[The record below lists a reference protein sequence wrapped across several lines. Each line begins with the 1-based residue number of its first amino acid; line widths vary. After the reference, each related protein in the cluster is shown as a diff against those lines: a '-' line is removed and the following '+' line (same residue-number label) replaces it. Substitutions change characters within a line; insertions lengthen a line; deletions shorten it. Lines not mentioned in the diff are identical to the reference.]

1 MARHSS
7 RTSVGF
13 LHQKKG
19 KSFSASPIC
28 SASQG
33 GWRCLLLLLLLLVH
47 AAVEKTHGS
56 SPVRPHLLALNPLL
70 PFKRAIMGISKVIG
84 IAGTSLLVTSVG
96 LWKIGLRI
104 VAVPFLATSTIAY
117 IIAVASH
124 NSINIPWMLGK
135 NSKGRFP
142 IWSSVL
148 FGPFLILARV
158 YATMKRHMRKKEA
171 VYNMITEGVY
181 LGGWPFMLKHLPPG
195 DPSVID
201 CTCEL
206 PRSDF
211 VPTNE
216 YLCVPTWDTRAP
228 TISQIEFAAR
238 WACEKR
244 AKGKP
249 VYVHCA
255 FVLVALGIAEN
266 WKDAENII
274 REKRK
279 IKMNAVHRK
288 TLDDWN
294 LGDGFFHQWFD
305 EGVVRWWWGWR
316 RRWRSTVQ
324 RCRHHG
330 LLPDKGV
337 FLFVVDMDPNAE
349 EDEQLVQDNHK
360 WQFVRDYP
368 RRRERHIFSSS
379 YPPAVG

>member
-1 MARHSS
+1 
-7 RTSVGF
+7 
-13 LHQKKG
+13 
-19 KSFSASPIC
+19 
-28 SASQG
+28 
-33 GWRCLLLLLLLLVH
+33 
-47 AAVEKTHGS
+47 
-56 SPVRPHLLALNPLL
+56 
-70 PFKRAIMGISKVIG
+70 MGISKVIG

-288 TLDDWN
+288 TLDDWSKYRAS
-294 LGDGFFHQWFD
+294 QKK
-305 EGVVRWWWGWR
+305 
-316 RRWRSTVQ
+316 
-324 RCRHHG
+324 
-330 LLPDKGV
+330 DK
-337 FLFVVDMDPNAE
+337 
-349 EDEQLVQDNHK
+349 
-360 WQFVRDYP
+360 
-368 RRRERHIFSSS
+368 
-379 YPPAVG
+379 

>member
-249 VYVHCA
+249 VYV
-255 FVLVALGIAEN
+255 
-266 WKDAENII
+266 
-274 REKRK
+274 
-279 IKMNAVHRK
+279 
-288 TLDDWN
+288 
-294 LGDGFFHQWFD
+294 
-305 EGVVRWWWGWR
+305 VRWWWGWR

-330 LLPDKGV
+330 LLPDNFNRYIVIFKGVTKDINEGV

>member
-1 MARHSS
+1 
-7 RTSVGF
+7 
-13 LHQKKG
+13 
-19 KSFSASPIC
+19 
-28 SASQG
+28 
-33 GWRCLLLLLLLLVH
+33 
-47 AAVEKTHGS
+47 
-56 SPVRPHLLALNPLL
+56 
-70 PFKRAIMGISKVIG
+70 MGISKVIG

-158 YATMKRHMRKKEA
+158 YATVKRHMRKKEA

-228 TISQIEFAAR
+228 MISQIEFAAC

-244 AKGKP
+244 AKGKL

-255 FVLVALGIAEN
+255 FGHGRSACVVCAVLVALGIAEN

-288 TLDDWN
+288 TLDDWSKYRAS
-294 LGDGFFHQWFD
+294 QKK
-305 EGVVRWWWGWR
+305 
-316 RRWRSTVQ
+316 
-324 RCRHHG
+324 
-330 LLPDKGV
+330 DK
-337 FLFVVDMDPNAE
+337 
-349 EDEQLVQDNHK
+349 
-360 WQFVRDYP
+360 
-368 RRRERHIFSSS
+368 
-379 YPPAVG
+379 